1 MFVVP
6 CRVSL
11 GYFHANV
18 SAWLSINKGGH
29 SEYAHGQC
37 LIHATTL
44 GYQTDNPS
52 MLRKQECQQS
62 YSPNNVN
69 LCSLVKAVNITQF
82 AILLLTAYWP
92 WRFSDNKFIHFSA
105 EPQKF
110 LALYFL
116 LWNKNWQ
123 ALKLP
128 HFQRYVILKNLYVL
142 YRVYIVHI

>member
-37 LIHATTL
+37 LIHAMTL

-69 LCSLVKAVNITQF
+69 LCSLVKGSKHYTVCNSA
-82 AILLLTAYWP
+82 AHCILTLEI
-92 WRFSDNKFIHFSA
+92 FG
-105 EPQKF
+105 Q
-110 LALYFL
+110 
-116 LWNKNWQ
+116 Q
-123 ALKLP
+123 
-128 HFQRYVILKNLYVL
+128 
-142 YRVYIVHI
+142 VYTF